1 MGFWQVLWNLQPL
14 PNPTEALLPGTS
26 KSPAEEVSLSP
37 LTSMDAL
44 LEQSREDFPGFLA
57 DEFIN
62 LSPPQAQDYHFGLEE
77 GEGIS
82 ELFDCDFGDFTPLDF

>member
-1 MGFWQVLWNLQPL
+1 ME
-14 PNPTEALLPGTS
+14 EA
-26 KSPAEEVSLSP
+26 SLSP
-37 LTSMDAL
+37 LASMDAL
-44 LEQSREDFPGFLA
+44 LDQSREDFSGFLA

-62 LSPPQAQDYHFGLEE
+62 LSPPQTQDYHFGLEE